1 MNNIFLPGNDPLLY
15 NSNFYPQSIQEK
27 MDQKYNEYLLRTKQI
42 PDKLEELD
50 STLKKLNP
58 EAAKYLENDPEFMDL
73 SNSLKGAIQAEMVLL
88 VKQQINANPETVK
101 NIEQQLAIIKKVEAK
116 TTEEE
121 RKNMAELNDYLKN
134 YSNITFDEYKKLK
147 TEANESR

>member
-50 STLKKLNP
+50 NTLKKLNP
-58 EAAKYLENDPEFMDL
+58 EAAKYLENDAEFMDL
-73 SNSLKGAIQAEMVLL
+73 SNSLKGAIHAEMISL

-147 TEANESR
+147 NEANESR